1 MMLYDKIKADKQS
14 AFINKNKP
22 QYLLLGTLIGE
33 LENSKILKSDVI
45 SDDTVIKLIKKYI
58 ENNISC
64 NLQDDNQYIECYL
77 PKQLSEVELSGI
89 IKQIMASNQ
98 LTPEIKNM
106 GKIMQSLKNNY
117 SGQYDGKLVSD
128 IFKTLI

>member
-1 MMLYDKIKADKQS
+1 MLYDKIKADKQS